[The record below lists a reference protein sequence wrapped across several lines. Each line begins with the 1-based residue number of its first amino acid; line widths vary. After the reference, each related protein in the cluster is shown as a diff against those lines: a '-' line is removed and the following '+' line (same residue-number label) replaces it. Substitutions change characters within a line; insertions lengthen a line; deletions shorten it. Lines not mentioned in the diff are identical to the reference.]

1 MMRVEGRY
9 LEAFTTFDDI
19 ARENK
24 QVIENIIHTCYTLV
38 VDTGMHACPHTAVQ
52 LAIKMP
58 LMLFESS

>member
-24 QVIENIIHTCYTLV
+24 QVIIYIYTHTIATVILSQTLV
-38 VDTGMHACPHTAVQ
+38 V
-52 LAIKMP
+52 
-58 LMLFESS
+58 